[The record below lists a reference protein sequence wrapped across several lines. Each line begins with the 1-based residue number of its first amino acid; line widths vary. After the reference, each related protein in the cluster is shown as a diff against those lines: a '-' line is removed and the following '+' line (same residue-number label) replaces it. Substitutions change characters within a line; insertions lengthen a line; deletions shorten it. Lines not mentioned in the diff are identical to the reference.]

1 MGLNK
6 EDAMDSNKHLII
18 GAGPAALAAAQAIRG
33 ADKSAVIT
41 LVTREETLPYSP
53 AMLPYL
59 INSELAEKDLFGKGR
74 DILDTLNL
82 KLVTGKEVVAVK
94 PDQRTVEYADGE
106 SESYDKLLIATGAA
120 PQVPQIADLP
130 AEQVY
135 TYRTFRDF
143 ERLRD
148 TLKGQQDIAI
158 FGAGLVA
165 VEAAEKLCL
174 AGHRVTIIA
183 RSSLLRKYFNPGNVA
198 VIEKAFAQNGGRV
211 ITKNTLVSA
220 RQAADKLELVLQDGE
235 KLSVDRLIVAT
246 GVTANLIGK
255 DLIPVVEGGLKVD
268 KRLETNLPNVYAAGD
283 VAATPSFY
291 DGHSAPCPILTEAVW
306 QGRIAGANM
315 AGETAEYKGWVGGN
329 YLRCFDHH
337 LFSIGLS
344 GALDESYETVEKKE
358 DNSFLKLVFKGEYLV
373 GVEGLNQ
380 KLVHPGVFQ
389 YLIREQ
395 VPVGTHRQLL
405 LAKPRET
412 ACWLMSQHRKNQAI

>member
-1 MGLNK
+1 
-6 EDAMDSNKHLII
+6 MDSNKHLII

-59 INSELAEKDLFGKGR
+59 INGELAEKDLFGKGQ
-74 DILDTLNL
+74 DILDAMNV
-82 KLVTGKEVVAVK
+82 KLETGKEVVAIK
-94 PDQRTVEYADGE
+94 PARGEVEYSGGGREA
-106 SESYDKLLIATGAA
+106 YDKLLIATGAA
-120 PQVPQIADLP
+120 PQVPPIAGLP

-135 TYRTFRDF
+135 TFRTFRDF

-183 RSSLLRKYFNPGNVA
+183 RSSLLRKYFQPCNIA
-198 VIEKAFAQNGGRV
+198 VLEQAFARHGGRV
-211 ITKNTLVSA
+211 ITKNSLVSA
-220 RQAADKLELVLQDGE
+220 RPAAGRLELVLENGD
-235 KLSVDRLIVAT
+235 KLTVDRLVVAT
-246 GVTANLIGK
+246 GVAANFIGE
-255 DLIPVVEGGLKVD
+255 DLIPVAEGGLKVD
-268 KRLETNLPNVYAAGD
+268 QRMATNLPNVYAAGD

-291 DGHSAPCPILTEAVW
+291 DGRLAPCPILPEAVR
-306 QGRIAGANM
+306 QGKIAGANM
-315 AGETAEYKGWVGGN
+315 AGAELEYKGWVGGN
-329 YLRCFDHH
+329 YLRCFDEH
-337 LFSIGLS
+337 LFSIGLVGAS
-344 GALDESYETVEKKE
+344 GEKNFAAVEKQ
-358 DNSFLKLVFKGEYLV
+358 DGNSFLKLVFKGDCLV
-373 GVEGLNQ
+373 GAEARNL
-380 KLVHPGVFQ
+380 KFVHPGVFQ

-395 VPVGTHRQLL
+395 VPVDDHRSLL

-412 ACWLMSQHRKNQAI
+412 ACWLMSQHRKNQVI